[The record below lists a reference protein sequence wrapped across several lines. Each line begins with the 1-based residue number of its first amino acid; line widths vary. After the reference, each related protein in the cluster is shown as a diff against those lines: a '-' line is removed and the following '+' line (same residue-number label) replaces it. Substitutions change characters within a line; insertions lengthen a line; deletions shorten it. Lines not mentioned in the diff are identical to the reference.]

1 VSTRKATVLVFL
13 AGIVP
18 LAASSGRAAGPEG
31 PAFQTSDRC
40 LACHN
45 GMKTASG
52 GDFSIGVDWR
62 ASVMGNSSRD
72 PYWQASVR
80 RETLDH
86 AVASSEI
93 QDDCSICHMPIVRYE
108 EKDQGRKA
116 QLFPHLPL
124 RQDKTAQAKA
134 AADSVSCSVCHQITS
149 QLLGT
154 PASYS
159 GNFVIGGYG
168 GGMHP
173 ESGQFDIDS
182 ALMQVMSSS
191 TGGFRPQKGEQ
202 ITSSELCA
210 TCHTLT
216 THALGPDG
224 REIGSLPEQMPYPEW
239 LHSDYRTQRTCQSCH
254 MPAVPEETPIARILS
269 RPRQGVVRHD
279 FIAANFFL
287 QHLLARHH
295 DELDVAAQ
303 PSELEAAA
311 ANTVRFIQS
320 EAARIAVS
328 QPRIENNTLAVSVTV
343 ENLSGHKFP
352 TAFPARRA
360 WLHVSIHDREGH
372 AVFES
377 GALRANGSIAGN
389 DNDDDPARY
398 EPHYREIRDPGE
410 VQIYESILSDPHGG
424 VTTGLLAATGYLKDN
439 RLLPHGFDKGSA
451 PAEIAVHGD
460 ALVDPAFSDRGDTVR
475 YVIGL
480 GSTAG
485 PYRVEAELWYQPVGY
500 RWANNLKP
508 YDTAPEPRLFT
519 GYYDAMGA
527 MSAVLVVRAQTTS
540 N

>member
-1 VSTRKATVLVFL
+1 MAIALV

-18 LAASSGRAAGPEG
+18 LGASTGRAAGPG
-31 PAFQTSDRC
+31 GAAFQTSDRC

-45 GMKTASG
+45 GMKTMSG
-52 GDFSIGVDWR
+52 ADFSIGVDWHS
-62 ASVMGNSSRD
+62 SVMGNSSRD

-86 AVASSEI
+86 SGASHEI

-108 EKDQGRKA
+108 AKDEGRKA
-116 QLFPHLPL
+116 QLFAHLPF
-124 RQDKTAQAKA
+124 RQDKTAQAQA
-134 AADSVSCSVCHQITS
+134 AADGVSCSVCHQITP

-159 GNFVIGGYG
+159 GNFVVGGSNDG
-168 GGMHP
+168 VHP
-173 ESGQFDIDS
+173 ESGPFDIDS
-182 ALMQVMSSS
+182 ALTQVMRSS
-191 TGGFRPQKGEQ
+191 TGGFQPQRGDQ

-239 LHSDYRTQRTCQSCH
+239 LHSDYKTQRTCQSCH
-254 MPAVPEETPIARILS
+254 MPIVAEDTPIARILS
-269 RPRQGVVRHD
+269 RPRQGAARHN

-303 PSELEAAA
+303 PAELEAAA
-311 ANTVRFIQS
+311 ASTVQFIQS
-320 EAARIAVS
+320 QTARIAVS
-328 QPRIENNTLAVSVTV
+328 EPRIENDTLSVNVTV

-352 TAFPARRA
+352 TAFPSRRA
-360 WLHVSIHDREGH
+360 WLHVSVRGRDGRL
-372 AVFES
+372 VFES
-377 GALRANGSIAGN
+377 GALRANGSIVGN

-398 EPHYREIRDPGE
+398 EPHYRQISDPGE

-424 VTTGLLAATGYLKDN
+424 VTTGLLQATGYLKDN
-439 RLLPHGFDKGSA
+439 RLLPHGFDKASA
-451 PAEIAVHGD
+451 APEIAVHGD
-460 ALVDPAFSDRGDTVR
+460 ALGDPAFNDRGDVVH
-475 YVIGL
+475 YVIAL
-480 GSTAG
+480 GKASG
-485 PYRVEAELWYQPVGY
+485 PYRIDAELWYQPIGY

-508 YDTAPEPRLFT
+508 YDAAPEPRLFT
-519 GYYDAMGA
+519 GYYDDMGA
-527 MSAVLVVRAQTTS
+527 KGAVQVVSAQTTLE
-540 N
+540 